1 LTTSPNPELR
11 KPTVADV
18 PSEPIDYAAQN
29 SVGTLTLILGLCSFA
44 STVSMRLVDP
54 IVPLIADGFGLTL
67 TAAAMLAPVFTLSY
81 AFGQPFIGPVADSF
95 GKVRIIGIAL
105 AILAILQVACA
116 LAPGFQSLAVARGL
130 AGIAAGGVI
139 PVAMAAIADRVGMEH
154 RQVALSRLLA
164 AMVMGQVAGS
174 FLSGVVGEYAGWRAA
189 FVLAGGF
196 AGIGSLLAF
205 VCLKPRV
212 VIRRDPLDPASI
224 FARYKGVLDNPLAWR
239 LCLLVMVEGMAVF
252 AVFPF
257 AAELLQS
264 RGATGSAEAGTAIAI
279 FGFGGLLY
287 TLVAKQ
293 IVGKLGPSRMCALGG
308 IVLAVVLVM
317 LSLPL
322 PRWTAPLLFGL
333 QGLGFYLI
341 HSTYQTQATELSTT
355 ARSSAVALFACGL
368 FLGTAMGP
376 ISMALFRQ
384 TMTLESALFVYAA
397 IVLVL
402 GFVSGPVLKLTSAK

>member
-1 LTTSPNPELR
+1 MADSPTNS
-11 KPTVADV
+11 T
-18 PSEPIDYAAQN
+18 EPAPLN
-29 SVGTLTLILGLCSFA
+29 SVATLTLVLGLCSFA

-54 IVPLIADGFGLTL
+54 IVPLIANGFGLTL

-95 GKVRIIGIAL
+95 GKVRVISISL
-105 AILAILQVACA
+105 AVLAVLQLACA
-116 LAPGFQSLAVARGL
+116 LALGFESLAVLRGL

-139 PVAMAAIADRVGMEH
+139 PVAMAAIADRVGMAE

-174 FLSGVVGEYAGWRAA
+174 FLSGFIGEYAGWRAA

-212 VIRRDPLDPASI
+212 ILTRDPLDPASI
-224 FARYKGVLDNPLAWR
+224 VARYKGVFANPLAWR
-239 LCLLVMVEGMAVF
+239 LCLLVLVEGMAVF
-252 AVFPF
+252 AIFPF

-264 RGATGSAEAGTAIAI
+264 RGATGSVEAGTAIAI
-279 FGFGGLLY
+279 FGFGGLFY

-293 IVGKLGPSRMCALGG
+293 VVGKLGPSRMCMLGG
-308 IVLAVVLVM
+308 VVVAAVLIL

-368 FLGTAMGP
+368 FLGTALGP
-376 ISMALFRQ
+376 LSMAALRQ
-384 TMTLESALFVYAA
+384 TMALESALFVYAGM
-397 IVLVL
+397 VLVL
-402 GFVSGPVLKLTSAK
+402 GFLSGPALRLSQRHNPV

>member
-1 LTTSPNPELR
+1 MADSPTNS
-11 KPTVADV
+11 T
-18 PSEPIDYAAQN
+18 EPAPLN
-29 SVGTLTLILGLCSFA
+29 SVATLTLVLGLCSFA

-54 IVPLIADGFGLTL
+54 IVPLIANGFGLTL

-95 GKVRIIGIAL
+95 GKVRVISISL
-105 AILAILQVACA
+105 AVLAVLQVACA
-116 LAPGFQSLAVARGL
+116 LAPGFESLAVLRGL

-139 PVAMAAIADRVGMEH
+139 PVAMAAIADRVGMAE

-174 FLSGVVGEYAGWRAA
+174 FLSGFVGEYAGWRAA

-212 VIRRDPLDPASI
+212 ILTRDPLNPASI
-224 FARYKGVLDNPLAWR
+224 VARYRGVFANPLAWR
-239 LCLLVMVEGMAVF
+239 LCLLVLVEGMAVF
-252 AVFPF
+252 AIFPF

-279 FGFGGLLY
+279 FGFGGLFY

-293 IVGKLGPSRMCALGG
+293 VVGKLGPSRMCMLGG
-308 IVLAVVLVM
+308 VVVAAVLIL

-355 ARSSAVALFACGL
+355 ADRKSV
-368 FLGTAMGP
+368 
-376 ISMALFRQ
+376 
-384 TMTLESALFVYAA
+384 V
-397 IVLVL
+397 
-402 GFVSGPVLKLTSAK
+402 